1 MSQELWRVALNA
13 YHSPEYGTSP
23 KVIWQRVVDAISKEL
38 LREDE
43 PVMWRIANIC
53 GDHFVFETACDE
65 EEADAISSLLGEY
78 WGGTDKLY
86 LRPAPKVSAGW
97 QPIESAPKD
106 GIEIIGYCHGDIRIC
121 SWEELNNP
129 VAKHWG
135 IDGTWH
141 RRNIRSGK
149 ELMGGSF
156 SPTHWMPLPAAPKGE
171 TE

>member
-1 MSQELWRVALNA
+1 MSKELWHVAHDTYFN
-13 YHSPEYGTSP
+13 SPGGTRES
-23 KVIWQRVVDAISKEL
+23 WQRVVDAISKEL

-86 LRPAPKVSAGW
+86 LRPAPKVPTGMMLVKINPPEEVYITLGLDDMDETRLDCW
-97 QPIESAPKD
+97 QAA
-106 GIEIIGYCHGDIRIC
+106 
-121 SWEELNNP
+121 LL
-129 VAKHWG
+129 A
-135 IDGTWH
+135 
-141 RRNIRSGK
+141 
-149 ELMGGSF
+149 
-156 SPTHWMPLPAAPKGE
+156 AAPKGE